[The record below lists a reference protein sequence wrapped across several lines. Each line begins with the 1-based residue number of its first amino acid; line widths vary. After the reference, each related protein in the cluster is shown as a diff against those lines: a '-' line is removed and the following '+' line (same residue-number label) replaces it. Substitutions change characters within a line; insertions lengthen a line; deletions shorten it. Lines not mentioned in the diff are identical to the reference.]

1 MPKTI
6 SKPLSQLLR
15 TYYLG
20 PDHPMKL
27 RLWRWVRK
35 TIATGSLTLPYDQ
48 TGNITLDE
56 TDWVQRHIFTTG
68 FYEPEVWN
76 TLSSYAAREE
86 VVWDVGAHIGSFAVR
101 AMLDRRVKEVH
112 TFEPDP
118 ANRERLVANLRLNV
132 GRYSVH
138 PYAMGSTSGIAK
150 LHRGPSVNTGLTS
163 LISGVGTE
171 TFYVECRSAD
181 DLVFDQKIPSPTLM
195 KIDVEGWE
203 SEVFKGARMLLAEAP
218 PKAIVFEADC
228 DQSGQAKELSLLSY
242 LEGIG
247 YTICRIERPSG
258 MIEHR
263 ENYLARYSGSSRKHK
278 PGFNPS
284 EALSNRVDS

>member
-35 TIATGSLTLPYDQ
+35 TIATGCLTLPYDRA
-48 TGNITLDE
+48 GSITLDE

-76 TLSSYAAREE
+76 TLSTYATREE

-118 ANRERLVANLRLNV
+118 ANRDRLIANLALNT
-132 GRYSVH
+132 GRYCVH
-138 PYAMGSTSGIAK
+138 PYAISSSSESAK

-163 LISGVGTE
+163 LMSGVSTE
-171 TFYVECRSAD
+171 IFEVECRSAD
-181 DLVFDQKIPSPTLM
+181 DLVFQHEIPSPTLM

-203 SEVFKGARMLLAEAP
+203 SEVFKGARSLLTEAP
-218 PKAIVFEADC
+218 PKAIIFEAEC
-228 DQSGQAKELSLLSY
+228 DQSGQVKELSLFPY
-242 LEGIG
+242 LERLG
-247 YTICRIERPSG
+247 YRTCRIERPSG
-258 MIEHR
+258 IIEHR
-263 ENYLARYSGSSRKHK
+263 ENYLARYTGQFSHT
-278 PGFNPS
+278 
-284 EALSNRVDS
+284 